1 MVYTQAM
8 KSTTDI
14 KKTSKGT
21 QAKVSN
27 YTFWLVLSCV
37 ALVGVWYVILVLLSF
52 GLDAVTR
59 DALSEVSSAAYSFI
73 SLFGSIAV
81 MLLTSALSLPFANAV
96 FKRLKI
102 EKPIESGI
110 ALFMS
115 VVFGLN
121 LFVLITNF
129 AYYGQ
134 TWIYTTLVGSIIFAS
149 LLYGLVIRPL
159 KHKLSSR
166 KFIALTV
173 GLSLVPVVLYLL
185 WRLVLI
191 KFL

>member
-1 MVYTQAM
+1 M
-8 KSTTDI
+8 KSTTGI
-14 KKTSKGT
+14 KKTAKGK

-27 YTFWLVLSCV
+27 YKFWLVLSCV
-37 ALVGVWYVILVLLSF
+37 ALVGVWYIILVLLSL
-52 GLDAVTR
+52 GLDMLTR
-59 DALSEVSSAAYSFI
+59 DALSEVSSGVYSFV
-73 SLFGSIAV
+73 SLFGSVAV

-96 FKRLKI
+96 FKRLRV
-102 EKPIESGI
+102 EKPIESGV

-134 TWIYTTLVGSIIFAS
+134 TWIYTVLVVSIIFAS

-159 KHKLSSR
+159 KHKLTSGA
-166 KFIALTV
+166 FIATTV
-173 GLSLVPVVLYLL
+173 GLSLLPIALYLL
-185 WRLVLI
+185 WHLVLI
-191 KFL
+191 KSI